1 MTRKRL
7 IVYPDADPDEN
18 SILTEI
24 GAERLAAYGTLEIH
38 HGVPQSSEEYL
49 YRIKDA
55 AALIV
60 GWSLPAE
67 VMTNAPHLE
76 LITFTGT
83 GASDYIDLPA
93 AQDQG
98 ITVCNCPGYADR
110 TVAEHAF
117 ALLLGVARNLTLL
130 DQKMREGVWDQDTPG
145 VGLAGKQLGLIGFGG
160 IAHKVLRMA
169 EGFGMNVKVWTR
181 SPEKH
186 QNDFS
191 PDLFLDVKTLLETSD
206 FISLH
211 LPLNDET
218 QGILG
223 KPEISRIKA
232 GAILINTARGGLLDE
247 TALIEALRS
256 GQLKGVGLDVFAEEP
271 LGDNHPLLSFENV
284 VLSPHVAYNTPEAV
298 KAIFD
303 ITVQN
308 ISSYF
313 DGKPINVV
321 AAP

>member
-1 MTRKRL
+1 
-7 IVYPDADPDEN
+7 
-18 SILTEI
+18 
-24 GAERLAAYGTLEIH
+24 
-38 HGVPQSSEEYL
+38 
-49 YRIKDA
+49 
-55 AALIV
+55 
-60 GWSLPAE
+60 
-67 VMTNAPHLE
+67 
-76 LITFTGT
+76 
-83 GASDYIDLPA
+83 
-93 AQDQG
+93 
-98 ITVCNCPGYADR
+98 
-110 TVAEHAF
+110 
-117 ALLLGVARNLTLL
+117 
-130 DQKMREGVWDQDTPG
+130 MREGVWDQDTPG
-145 VGLAGKQLGLIGFGG
+145 IGLVGKQLGLIGFGG
-160 IAHKVLRMA
+160 IAQKVLKMA

-181 SPEKH
+181 SPEKY

-191 PDLFLDVKTLLETSD
+191 PDLFLDMETLLETSD

-218 QGILG
+218 QGMLG
-223 KPEISRIKA
+223 NPEISRIKA

-256 GQLKGVGLDVFAEEP
+256 GQLKGAGLDVFAEEP

-308 ISSYF
+308 ICSYF